1 MKQIDITIADKM
13 YTVSVAQTEEEKEK
27 GLMGVETLPEDQGML
42 FDYTDDPQT
51 ELSFW
56 MKDTTIPL
64 DIIFINNQGLVTA
77 IAQGDPESEEQI
89 VCEADQDELIFYVLE
104 VNVNSGIKEGDRFE
118 MSQEQAEEQGLIDE
132 EGHPVDDEDS
142 EEISDEEVG
151 KMYVLDPKGN
161 KIALIESGS
170 RIFSRKNTKVLLKL
184 AKKANGTKSDSDYKK
199 LGLTIF
205 KYLDI
210 QDSNE
215 DEFVDSPKRKQH
227 DS

>member
-1 MKQIDITIADKM
+1 MKQIDITIANKA

-56 MKDTTIPL
+56 MKDTLIPL
-64 DIIFINNQGLVTA
+64 DIVFINNQGIVTA
-77 IAQGDPESEEQI
+77 VTQGTPMSEEQI
-89 VCEADQDELIFYVLE
+89 VCEADPEELIFYVLE
-104 VNVNSGIKEGDRFE
+104 VNLNSGIKEGDRFKI
-118 MSQEQAEEQGLIDE
+118 SSEQNAE
-132 EGHPVDDEDS
+132 

-151 KMYVLDPKGN
+151 KMYLLDPQGN
-161 KIALIESGS
+161 KVALIEAGS

-184 AKKANGTKSDSDYKK
+184 AKKADRTKEDSDYKK
-199 LGLTIF
+199 LGTIMF

-215 DEFVDSPKRKQH
+215 DEFVDAPTGKQH